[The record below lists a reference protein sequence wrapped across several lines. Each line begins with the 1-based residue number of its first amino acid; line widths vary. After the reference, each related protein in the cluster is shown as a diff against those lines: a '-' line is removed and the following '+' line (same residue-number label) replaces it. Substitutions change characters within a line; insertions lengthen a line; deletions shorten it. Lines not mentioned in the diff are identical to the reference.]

1 MQIVVDR
8 ILLSTEN
15 SHICKKNRTI
25 AGIFN
30 ADSAESLGFHLKYK
44 NLFCQPKNR
53 SEKEHIQKLQLVIKQ
68 WKSTQDKDI
77 QSMIA
82 YLKATLK
89 LHRAVNHC
97 SEEIYPAITSNIE
110 QMQNIQ
116 NKYIN
121 QLIQHQGNPLCFLLA
136 LRESTIKWFLVQ
148 KNKMAN
154 NNFTEREDEFD
165 QALQKHHIQVCANY
179 NRVKNTID
187 GFIKKIE
194 TEYNILSSTK
204 TTNQK
209 SQNDFIS
216 HLIPKPYSQQRK
228 TQNRRNKKST
238 KNRRR
243 NKKKNN
249 SKIAKQN
256 YQSTQIDSAT
266 EVNKQKPSSS
276 YHTQTPNTTQLISS
290 KPQQQISAP
299 ILSSSSSNS
308 TQSSNTQ
315 SHFSVVTSPDG
326 STTAHEDETLVRIK
340 DEKNKAVIKLFK
352 VASPQH
358 GFIKPRYTQWVKAW
372 FDNPQ
377 EALEQQGYNNP
388 TGNKYKYR
396 RNASTIHGFT
406 QLVDHYLPICSTQST
421 IASQQTRD
429 KKDTLITIPGSIKKN
444 NEKEVL
450 GLFTYI
456 IDSKNGD
463 WYHRNF
469 VPRTNNQLLKDYMQQ
484 GYYNVEFPELK

>member
-1 MQIVVDR
+1 MGYEQFGCVEALDFICWLWTKRRVDVPCR
-8 ILLSTEN
+8 HSFT
-15 SHICKKNRTI
+15 SH
-25 AGIFN
+25 
-30 ADSAESLGFHLKYK
+30 
-44 NLFCQPKNR
+44 
-53 SEKEHIQKLQLVIKQ
+53 
-68 WKSTQDKDI
+68 
-77 QSMIA
+77 
-82 YLKATLK
+82 
-89 LHRAVNHC
+89 
-97 SEEIYPAITSNIE
+97 
-110 QMQNIQ
+110 
-116 NKYIN
+116 
-121 QLIQHQGNPLCFLLA
+121 LA
-136 LRESTIKWFLVQ
+136 LLFSLRSCS
-148 KNKMAN
+148 
-154 NNFTEREDEFD
+154 FD
-165 QALQKHHIQVCANY
+165 
-179 NRVKNTID
+179 
-187 GFIKKIE
+187 
-194 TEYNILSSTK
+194 
-204 TTNQK
+204 
-209 SQNDFIS
+209 
-216 HLIPKPYSQQRK
+216 
-228 TQNRRNKKST
+228 
-238 KNRRR
+238 
-243 NKKKNN
+243 
-249 SKIAKQN
+249 
-256 YQSTQIDSAT
+256 
-266 EVNKQKPSSS
+266 
-276 YHTQTPNTTQLISS
+276 NTTLISS